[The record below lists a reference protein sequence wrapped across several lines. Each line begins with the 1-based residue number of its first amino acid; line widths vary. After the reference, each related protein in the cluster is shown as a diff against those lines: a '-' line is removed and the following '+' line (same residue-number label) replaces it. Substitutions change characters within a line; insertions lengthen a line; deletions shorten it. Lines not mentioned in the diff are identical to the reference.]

1 MDELVNRFE
10 SFDMNDN
17 EDTEDNRQDNQT
29 LITKFLTEIDNDY
42 QIDIVLKLFCGYTG
56 YSGNLYLS
64 DYSKKTNTVYI
75 LGSRNSRGRETYTV
89 NIDKHTHSLTCNCK
103 DFQFRSKRF
112 DIVCK
117 HIAFLICKVGYILD
131 AGYFKSKVLTD
142 NQYNRIIS
150 ILDNNTIWKNK
161 FLSVK
166 NINKEFQI
174 KNDTF
179 NSNEPCPICYD
190 VYGDTQLN
198 ICCPQCKNYIHKK
211 CMDIW
216 LETNQNC
223 VYCRSKIFSEYISD
237 ISQI

>member
-10 SFDMNDN
+10 SFDMND
-17 EDTEDNRQDNQT
+17 TRDNRQDNQN
-29 LITKFLTEIDNDY
+29 LVTKFLTEIDNDY
-42 QIDIVLKLFCGYTG
+42 QSDIILKLFCGYSG
-56 YSGNLYLS
+56 YSGNLYLF
-64 DYSKKTNTVYI
+64 DYSKETNTVYI
-75 LGSRNSRGRETYTV
+75 LGSRSTKGRETYSV

-103 DFQFRSKRF
+103 DFQFRAKRL

-117 HIAFLICKVGYILD
+117 HIAFLVCKVGYILD
-131 AGYFKSKVLTD
+131 ASYFKSKVLTD
-142 NQYNRIIS
+142 VQYIRLMS

-166 NINKEFQI
+166 DINKEFEI
-174 KNDTF
+174 KNNAFD
-179 NSNEPCPICYD
+179 SNDPCPICYD
-190 VYGDTQLN
+190 AYGDTQLN

-223 VYCRSKIFSEYISD
+223 VYCRSEIFSEYISD
-237 ISQI
+237 MSQI

>member
-10 SFDMNDN
+10 NFDMND
-17 EDTEDNRQDNQT
+17 TRDNRQDNQN
-29 LITKFLTEIDNDY
+29 LLTKFLTEIDNDY
-42 QIDIVLKLFCGYTG
+42 QSDIVLKLFCGYAG

-64 DYSKKTNTVYI
+64 DYSKETNTVYI
-75 LGSRNSRGRETYTV
+75 LGSRNSKGRETYSV
-89 NIDKHTHSLTCNCK
+89 NIDEHTHSLTCNCK
-103 DFQFRSKRF
+103 DFQFRSKRL

-117 HIAFLICKVGYILD
+117 HIAFLVCKVGYILD
-131 AGYFKSKVLTD
+131 CNYFKTKRLTD
-142 NQYNRIIS
+142 NQYTRLMS

-174 KNDTF
+174 KNDAF
-179 NSNEPCPICYD
+179 DSNEPCPICYD
-190 VYGDTQLN
+190 AYGDTQLN

-223 VYCRSKIFSEYISD
+223 VYCRSYSWKNYVSD
-237 ISQI
+237 MSQI